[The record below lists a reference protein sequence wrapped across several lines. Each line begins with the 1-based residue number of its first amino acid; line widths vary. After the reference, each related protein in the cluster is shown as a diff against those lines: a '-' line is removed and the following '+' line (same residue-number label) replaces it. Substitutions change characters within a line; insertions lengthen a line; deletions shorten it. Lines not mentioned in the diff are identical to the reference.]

1 MKCPICDSELKV
13 INTQHIESKKH
24 RKALKEAN
32 ISEDEDPALEFLNLS
47 EEECQEISE
56 EKNDGSEPETSTST
70 QEMDMLAPEVPE
82 PPKPEKKLSLE
93 NSDLSISVMDE
104 IKDIDSES
112 TNVVLVNCE
121 RCGKVIPVPIKKNLI
136 YQSELPVVPISYIHY
151 NSDGKDLHSLTV
163 YLDHDFDI
171 RRQRYSD
178 VIFSKK
184 ILVKKSKD

>member
-1 MKCPICDSELKV
+1 MKCPVCNSELKV
-13 INTQHIESKKH
+13 INSQHIESKKH
-24 RKALKEAN
+24 RKALKDAN
-32 ISEDEDPALEFLNLS
+32 ISEEEDPALEFLNLS
-47 EEECQEISE
+47 QEECEELIEGEEEKMTENSRDNQVME
-56 EKNDGSEPETSTST
+56 
-70 QEMDMLAPEVPE
+70 MLAPEVPE

-184 ILVKKSKD
+184 ILIKKSKD